1 MQQRA
6 EDNFLTVFFHGMIMG
21 VANKIPGVSGGLVA
35 FVLGF
40 YEKFILSLSRLNVK
54 SFGLLLRG
62 RFRSFLNYVQL
73 HFLFFLFLGV
83 LVSYFSLAKILDYLL
98 AFYELHVWSLFFGLV
113 LGSIYHIAKQIKYPN
128 INAFLLLLLGLL
140 IGYGLINLT
149 QASEN
154 DNLWYIFL
162 CGVVSVSGM
171 TLPGLSGSFL
181 LILMG
186 NYVLLLVDSVNVLF
200 EALKIVLQGDLSI
213 LWKDAQIRATNTIL
227 IVFLMGSITGLVAFS
242 HMIKFIYKR
251 YQNQT
256 ELLILGFII
265 GSLQMLWPWKIE
277 MLQVKEDGFA
287 MDSYQHLVVSNYL
300 DYLPNLN
307 LSENWAAI
315 LTIFLGIATVLILE
329 KNASIKRRI
338 RLRINRKKH

>member
-1 MQQRA
+1 MRQRA
-6 EDNFLTVFFHGMIMG
+6 EDNFLTVFIHGMIMG
-21 VANKIPGVSGGLVA
+21 IANKIPGVSGGLVA

-40 YEKFILSLSRLNVK
+40 YEKFILSLSRLNIK
-54 SFGLLLRG
+54 SFGLLFRG
-62 RFRSFLNYVQL
+62 RFRSFFNYVQL

-83 LVSYFSLAKILDYLL
+83 LVSYFSLAKILDYFLN
-98 AFYELHVWSLFFGLV
+98 FYELHVWSLFFGLV
-113 LGSIYHIAKQIKYPN
+113 LGSIYHISKQIKYPN
-128 INAFLLLLLGLL
+128 INAFLLLLLGLC
-140 IGYGLINLT
+140 IGYVLVNLT
-149 QASEN
+149 QASQN

-186 NYVLLLVDSVNVLF
+186 NYVLLLVDSVNILF
-200 EALKIVLQGDLSI
+200 EALKIVLQGDINI
-213 LWKDAQIRATNTIL
+213 LWTDDKIRSTNTVL
-227 IVFLMGSITGLVAFS
+227 LVFLMGSVTGLVAFS

-277 MLQVKEDGFA
+277 VFQLKENRFA
-287 MDSYQHLVVSNYL
+287 IDSDQHLIVSNYL

-307 LSENWAAI
+307 LSENWTAI
-315 LTIFLGIATVLILE
+315 FTILLGISTVLILE
-329 KNASIKRRI
+329 KNAGIKRKI
-338 RLRINRKKH
+338 SLRINRKKH